1 MESPP
6 PAAELVVEDSDDVE
20 SECCNP
26 PRAEGGRSPSTQP
39 IEGERGER
47 GLACAAKSS
56 ASKPAAAALTDDGVP
71 GERGGPRRRVR
82 LGDSRERGKSMPV
95 VGGGL
100 PNRFTASVSGQVLEV
115 MSLKSHVCT
124 AVLYW
129 MLVCD
134 WSSDACELLSIRRK
148 GIARRSWLGRSLSV
162 T

>member
-1 MESPP
+1 LESPP

-82 LGDSRERGKSMPV
+82 LGDSRERGESMLSCVDCRIVSPR
-95 VGGGL
+95 L
-100 PNRFTASVSGQVLEV
+100 PLPGQVLREV
-115 MSLKSHVCT
+115 MSLK
-124 AVLYW
+124 
-129 MLVCD
+129 
-134 WSSDACELLSIRRK
+134 
-148 GIARRSWLGRSLSV
+148 
-162 T
+162 